1 MECERCGVSGKEP
14 DMGGSVVV
22 VVKALGAVALSVAS
36 FMLMVVAAVDDRP
49 MVARW
54 ALLVAMGACT
64 LIIVLAVDIAV
75 RHALVQE
82 RRRTDEMLDAERRR
96 TDELL
101 ERIAGV
107 FAEREQHLTIV
118 DDRQH

>member
-1 MECERCGVSGKEP
+1 
-14 DMGGSVVV
+14 MGGSVVV

-82 RRRTDEMLDAERRR
+82 RRRTEDLLDAERRR